1 MSRFLSSFSVILS
14 LFFLTITACG
24 VKAPPSFPMQ
34 EFPLKVEGLQ
44 SELRNGNLYLSGNIN
59 GLKESESALDL
70 IKGCRLF
77 YAVYSS
83 KAQPCVGCPIDY
95 YGFHE
100 FGHEVISLNGLALEV
115 PVETLGVAAP
125 VDALMQVRGVEVLD
139 AFELPLCWE
148 RDEVERRDVASLIA
162 A

>member
-1 MSRFLSSFSVILS
+1 
-14 LFFLTITACG
+14 
-24 VKAPPSFPMQ
+24 MQ

-115 PVETLGVAAP
+115 PRKLIGEVSFFKVSLKGPKGALGPQSNTVKVETIQ
-125 VDALMQVRGVEVLD
+125 D
-139 AFELPLCWE
+139 
-148 RDEVERRDVASLIA
+148 
-162 A
+162 

>member
-1 MSRFLSSFSVILS
+1 LSRFLLLFSVTLS

-24 VKAPPSFPMQ
+24 VKAPPSFPRQ

-44 SELRNGNLYLSGNIN
+44 SEFKNGDLHLSGNIS
-59 GLKESESALDL
+59 GLKESEGALDL

-77 YAVYSS
+77 YADYSF

-95 YGFHE
+95 HGFHE

-115 PVETLGVAAP
+115 PKKMIGEVSFFKVHLKGPKGALGPPSNTVKVETEQ
-125 VDALMQVRGVEVLD
+125 D
-139 AFELPLCWE
+139 
-148 RDEVERRDVASLIA
+148 
-162 A
+162 